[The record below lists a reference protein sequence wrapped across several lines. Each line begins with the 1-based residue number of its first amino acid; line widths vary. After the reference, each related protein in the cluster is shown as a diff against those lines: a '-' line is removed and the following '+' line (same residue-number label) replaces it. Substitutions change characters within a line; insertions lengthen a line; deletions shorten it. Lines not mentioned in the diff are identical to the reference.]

1 MRVFRNA
8 SIDRLM
14 ARRAEKNSKS
24 SFTSGLFDNY
34 LTGFLNNQNYGAFG
48 SLGGFGS
55 IGNSS
60 DITSTNPFEVFN
72 TSSTQLNLYK
82 LKQQL
87 QNDRIEKSL
96 TSGEPL
102 RGVSYSEFMMYC
114 LEKNGSVDT
123 NTQQLYKQALK
134 GDEAA
139 LRDKQWHT
147 DPDYIIPERLYNN
160 KLITADR
167 DAALEKQA
175 KNEKLEDWEQRLLDT
190 VTGKT
195 EQSK

>member
-14 ARRAEKNSKS
+14 ERRAERNSKS

-48 SLGGFGS
+48 GFGS

-60 DITSTNPFEVFN
+60 NVTSTNPFEIFN
-72 TSSTQLNLYK
+72 TSSTQLNFYK
-82 LKQQL
+82 LKQQM
-87 QNDRIEKSL
+87 QYDRIEKSI

-102 RGVSYSEFMMYC
+102 RGVTYSEYMMYC

-139 LRDKQWHT
+139 LRDKQWRT
-147 DPDYIIPERLYNN
+147 DPDYIIPERLYKN

-175 KNEKLEDWEQRLLDT
+175 NNEKLEDWEQRLLDT
-190 VTGKT
+190 VSGKT
-195 EQSK
+195 EK